1 MPVEVQVQ
9 VQVPVEVVP
18 VPEPQDVVEVIELP
32 AAAESSIV
40 EGPPLSHINSIGDAL
55 RVASDV
61 LIDPNI
67 IDMTAPAAM
76 PSIKVDSSSPLSS
89 VSYLASTST
98 SFDHV
103 IDPPAH
109 DSISAIDIK
118 LHCKKEGEKYS
129 NDMTIEGRC
138 QENRISNENHWKLD
152 DKSCVAECLQKI
164 KTAEEEEEDEIEELR
179 REFEIAIAEDKENMN
194 ALKKKSVMEG
204 IKLSSKS
211 VEEEGNEV
219 KEEIVQDKLQ
229 KQRGEERR
237 EIVTNEKTF
246 DSYHDS
252 KSNLVATVVIKN
264 GIETDQEEY
273 FKTMTKQS
281 VDTDIPVSSIE
292 VKNICLINEMNPNT
306 ESNKIYE
313 CPESVSWNA
322 SLLENNLIGN
332 EMNSMDADRNEKS
345 ISLLISQYIENLQQH
360 KRNLI
365 SHRQQFIHIVQ
376 VRSFICFSYW
386 TINRSFYFIRY
397 YVFD

>member
-1 MPVEVQVQ
+1 
-9 VQVPVEVVP
+9 
-18 VPEPQDVVEVIELP
+18 
-32 AAAESSIV
+32 
-40 EGPPLSHINSIGDAL
+40 
-55 RVASDV
+55 
-61 LIDPNI
+61 
-67 IDMTAPAAM
+67 
-76 PSIKVDSSSPLSS
+76 
-89 VSYLASTST
+89 
-98 SFDHV
+98 
-103 IDPPAH
+103 
-109 DSISAIDIK
+109 
-118 LHCKKEGEKYS
+118 
-129 NDMTIEGRC
+129 MTIEGRC
-138 QENRISNENHWKLD
+138 QENRISNENHRKLD

-204 IKLSSKS
+204 IKLSSKL

-229 KQRGEERR
+229 KQTGEERR

-246 DSYHDS
+246 DSHHDS
-252 KSNLVATVVIKN
+252 KSNLSATVVIKN

-273 FKTMTKQS
+273 FTTMTDHS
-281 VDTDIPVSSIE
+281 VDTDIPVSSTE
-292 VKNICLINEMNPNT
+292 VKNNCFINEMNPNT
-306 ESNKIYE
+306 ESNMIDE

-322 SLLENNLIGN
+322 SSLENNLIENNLMEN
-332 EMNSMDADRNEKS
+332 EINSMDADRNEKS

-365 SHRQQFIHIVQ
+365 SHREQFIHIVQ